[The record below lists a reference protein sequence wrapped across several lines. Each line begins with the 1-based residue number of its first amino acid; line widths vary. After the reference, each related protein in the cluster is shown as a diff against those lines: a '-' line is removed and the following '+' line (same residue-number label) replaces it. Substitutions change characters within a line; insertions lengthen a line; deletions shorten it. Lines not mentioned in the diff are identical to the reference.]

1 MHSKYILLK
10 QTQQLTKSEGRM
22 TKMSDEQKKAA
33 SERMKAKWA
42 AIKNSAPA
50 ESTSEPVAPTV
61 APPVKETVED
71 QKYEDL
77 QRQIEE
83 LKALLPRQTF
93 QQPQISHSGKLVG
106 RVDRYIVDPA
116 NYPDPCARL
125 SAEPRLQRFAFPINY
140 ELDFKVTSTSYQN
153 QEGVNM
159 REPKFTLELHKIVMD
174 EDTGLPTNGR
184 YVICRSIFHEDPE
197 AALVIAR
204 DNGLEVDQTNEK
216 QFLDEMRYL
225 RMRDWLL
232 EAFYPKAAQP
242 ARQRKEVVVGNK
254 LVEFFTV
261 NSETS
266 QSPFKDINSTTKK
279 L

>member
-1 MHSKYILLK
+1 MARKPM
-10 QTQQLTKSEGRM
+10 SEER
-22 TKMSDEQKKAA
+22 KKELSDQAKARWA
-33 SERMKAKWA
+33 KIKA
-42 AIKNSAPA
+42 NEDA
-50 ESTSEPVAPTV
+50 EPQAGTETPDIPTEPTFDN
-61 APPVKETVED
+61 VKETVSMD
-71 QKYEDL
+71 DYNALKQ
-77 QRQIEE
+77 QIEE
-83 LKALLPRQTF
+83 LKGMFA
-93 QQPQISHSGKLVG
+93 QPQAYAMPQAPQIGHTGKLLG
-106 RVDRYIVDPA
+106 RVDKFVVDPA

-125 SAEPRLQRFAFPINY
+125 SQEARLQRFAFPINY
-140 ELDFKVTSTSYQN
+140 ELDFKVTSTQYQN

-159 REPKFTLELHKIVMD
+159 REPKFTLELHKVVMD
-174 EDTGLPTNGR
+174 DESGLATDGR
-184 YVICRSIFHEDPE
+184 YVVCRAIFHEDPE

-204 DNGLEVDQTNEK
+204 DNGIEVDQSNEK
-216 QFLDEMRYL
+216 DFLDEMRYI

-242 ARQRKEVVVGNK
+242 TRQRKEVVVGNK